1 MYKIKIN
8 KSFLAIL
15 LSMGIVFSLSSC
27 SSSKKEDTSSSN
39 VPSES
44 EDVILDSE
52 AEVNDDIIPVETVLP
67 EENFDYFSSDLV
79 EVEEMIQTNKLEQ
92 VKSKAKDVFIT
103 GIDFIFYDGVISG
116 VTFDE
121 LTEEGKEITMNNL
134 EYLGDMVDQV
144 IPGWRDELS
153 DKYSIASEFV
163 GDMYLSVLDKIRGY
177 LGDENYEALGNIKNQ
192 IFGDV
197 HDAYDSVKGRVKSWY
212 EEFRSKK

>member
-8 KSFLAIL
+8 KRFLAIL
-15 LSMGIVFSLSSC
+15 LSMGIAFSLSSC
-27 SSSKKEDTSSSN
+27 SSSKKEDTSTSN
-39 VPSES
+39 VPSGS
-44 EDVILDSE
+44 EEVIDSE

-79 EVEEMIQTNKLEQ
+79 EVEAMIQTNQLDQ
-92 VKSKAKDVFIT
+92 VKRKAKDVFVT
-103 GIDFIFYDGVISG
+103 GIDFIFYNGVISR

-134 EYLGDMVDQV
+134 EYLGDMVDRV
-144 IPGWRDELS
+144 ILGWRDELS

-163 GDMYLSVLDKIRGY
+163 GDMYLSVLDKIRWY
-177 LGDENYEALGNIKNQ
+177 LGDEKYEALGNIKNQ

>member
-8 KSFLAIL
+8 KRFLAIL
-15 LSMGIVFSLSSC
+15 LSMGIAFSLSSC
-27 SSSKKEDTSSSN
+27 SSSKKEDTSTSN
-39 VPSES
+39 VPSGS
-44 EDVILDSE
+44 EEVIDSE

-79 EVEEMIQTNKLEQ
+79 EVEAMIQTNKLDQ
-92 VKSKAKDVFIT
+92 VKRKAKDVFVT
-103 GIDFIFYDGVISG
+103 GIDFIFYNGVISG

-134 EYLGDMVDQV
+134 EYLGDMVDRV
-144 IPGWRDELS
+144 ILGWRDELS

>member
-8 KSFLAIL
+8 KRFLAIL

-27 SSSKKEDTSSSN
+27 SSSKKEDTSNSN
-39 VPSES
+39 VPSGS
-44 EDVILDSE
+44 EEVIDSE

-67 EENFDYFSSDLV
+67 EENFDYFYTDLIDV
-79 EVEEMIQTNKLEQ
+79 EGMIQMNKLDQ
-92 VKSKAKDVFIT
+92 VKRKAKDIFIT
-103 GIDFIFYDGVISG
+103 GIDFIFYNGVISG

-121 LTEEGKEITMNNL
+121 LTEEGKRITMNNL
-134 EYLGDMVDQV
+134 EALGDMVDQV

>member
-8 KSFLAIL
+8 KRFLAIL
-15 LSMGIVFSLSSC
+15 LSMGIAFSLSSC
-27 SSSKKEDTSSSN
+27 SSSKKEDTSNSN
-39 VPSES
+39 VPSGS
-44 EDVILDSE
+44 EEVIDSE

-79 EVEEMIQTNKLEQ
+79 EVEAMIQTNKLDQ
-92 VKSKAKDVFIT
+92 VKSKAKDVFVT

-116 VTFDE
+116 VTFEE

-197 HDAYDSVKGRVKSWY
+197 HDAYDSVKCRVKSWY